1 MSRIQSLE
9 KQIILLEE
17 QIEKHKQEIINIKSK
32 KTNRGI
38 AIYMKLNPDIQDI
51 IDKYV
56 YMNNCDNK
64 LELLTEYKCYCMS
77 YDRFWVWELTGFR
90 TTFKYS
96 IKDNL
101 LNKKNINENY
111 KYHYPRLYQKN
122 KFISGIDKCKTK
134 NDLKLFLDSYGL
146 KIKNFNG
153 RKKQEVIDR
162 AKLMFNSNK
171 IWEKNTL
178 DSIWTGTFHRKKRTN
193 NN

>member
-9 KQIILLEE
+9 KQIITLEE

-77 YDRFWVWELTGFR
+77 YDLFWISMSYDFMDTI
-90 TTFKYS
+90 TYS
-96 IKDNL
+96 IKNKL
-101 LNKKNINENY
+101 LDKTNINRNN
-111 KYHYPRLYQKN
+111 KYHYPRLYQKH

-178 DSIWTGTFHRKKRTN
+178 DSIWTGKFNRKQRTN

>member
-9 KQIILLEE
+9 KQIITLEE

-38 AIYMKLNPDIQDI
+38 AIYMKLNPDIKDI

-77 YDRFWVWELTGFR
+77 YDLFWISMSYDFMDTI
-90 TTFKYS
+90 TYS
-96 IKDNL
+96 IKNKL
-101 LNKKNINENY
+101 LDKTNIQRNN

-134 NDLKLFLDSYGL
+134 NDLKLFLLSYGL

-178 DSIWTGTFHRKKRTN
+178 DSIWTGKFNRKQRTN

>member
-9 KQIILLEE
+9 KQIITLEE

-77 YDRFWVWELTGFR
+77 YSLYWIYNKLDRVV
-90 TTFKYS
+90 
-96 IKDNL
+96 IDNPIWDL
-101 LNKKNINENY
+101 LLDKTNIDKNG
-111 KYHYPRLYQKN
+111 KYHYPRLYQKH
-122 KFISGIDKCKTK
+122 KYLSGIDKCKTK
-134 NDLKLFLDSYGL
+134 NDLNLFLNSYGF
-146 KIKNFNG
+146 KISNFNG
-153 RKKQEVIDR
+153 RTKQVVFDR
-162 AKLMFNSNK
+162 AKNMINDDKVWDKNK
-171 IWEKNTL
+171 F
-178 DSIWTGTFHRKKRTN
+178 DSSWTNYVKKKRRN

>member
-9 KQIILLEE
+9 KQIITLEE

-32 KTNRGI
+32 KSNRGI

-77 YDRFWVWELTGFR
+77 YDRFWIWDYSGF
-90 TTFKYS
+90 TNTIKSS
-96 IKDNL
+96 IKDKL
-101 LNKKNINENY
+101 LDKTNINENN
-111 KYHYPRLYQKN
+111 KYHYPRVYQKN

-134 NDLKLFLDSYGL
+134 NDLKLFLNSYGL
-146 KIKNFNG
+146 EISNFNG

-162 AKLMFNSNK
+162 AKRMISSDK
-171 IWEKNTL
+171 IWEKNSL
-178 DSIWTGTFHRKKRTN
+178 DSIWTGSFGRKKRTN